1 MSFQRN
7 TNKSEALDAK
17 IFAVFLV
24 KVVCDA
30 SSRITFF
37 GAFMYTV
44 NSGQFSTKMILI
56 YYYGMVFINILINSC
71 FSLLDKKEDK
81 LSLRKFIGKDFFFS
95 CEVQLN
101 TCTCA
106 CVRPS
111 VSKRNFSL
119 FVQLMTTYESV

>member
-1 MSFQRN
+1 MLFHRN

-56 YYYGMVFINILINSC
+56 YYYGMVIINILMNSC
-71 FSLLDKKEDK
+71 FSLLDKKEDRF
-81 LSLRKFIGKDFFFS
+81 SLRKFIGEDF
-95 CEVQLN
+95 V
-101 TCTCA
+101 
-106 CVRPS
+106 
-111 VSKRNFSL
+111 
-119 FVQLMTTYESV
+119 